1 LNRVGTFSQPDS
13 ENRDWQNRVW
23 DVIVIGAGVA
33 GSVAARQAALAGHCV
48 LLIDKRQF
56 PRRKVCGACLNRV
69 ALNVFQQL
77 GLSDVIAGLGGT
89 DLIRFSLHCGRRT
102 LQVPLPAGIALS
114 RETLDEALIREAIS
128 AGVEFLPETIAKV
141 GEHEPGFR
149 DVKVQHGGL
158 EILVKGRC
166 VVVATGLESVSSQGS
181 GEWTTEVVA
190 ASRVGAGCVVEEAG
204 DYYSAG
210 TIWMAAGTGG
220 YTGLVRVE
228 GGRLNVAAAFDR
240 DFLRAQ
246 GSPARAASAVLEQ
259 ARMPVPQEF
268 KSADWQGTIQLT
280 RSTRPVASHR
290 VFLIGD
296 AAGYVEPF
304 TGEGMA
310 WGLLT
315 AQHVIPWVSKTVAES
330 EWSESVGQ
338 GWGTEYGKLID
349 HRQQLCRR
357 FAWFLRSP
365 TLISLSLSVGAIWPG
380 LARSLVK
387 QLNTSGEVTP
397 CNQ

>member
-1 LNRVGTFSQPDS
+1 MNRDGSVSRPTL
-13 ENRDWQNRVW
+13 ENRDGQNRIW

-33 GSVAARQAALAGHCV
+33 GAVAARQAALAGHRV

-56 PRRKVCGACLNRV
+56 PRRKVCGACLNQV
-69 ALNVFQQL
+69 ALDVFQQL

-89 DLIRFSLHCGRRT
+89 DLNRFSLHCGRRT

-114 RETLDEALIREAIS
+114 RETLDETLIREAVS
-128 AGVEFLPETIAKV
+128 AGVEFLPETMAKV
-141 GEHEPGFR
+141 GEHEPGSR
-149 DVKVQHGGL
+149 DVKLQQGGL
-158 EILVKGRC
+158 ESLIKGRC
-166 VVVATGLESVSSQGS
+166 VVVATGLESVSSHGS
-181 GEWTTEVVA
+181 CEWTTEVVA
-190 ASRVGAGCVVEEAG
+190 ASRVGAGCVVEGAG
-204 DYYSAG
+204 DDYSAG

-268 KSADWQGTIQLT
+268 NSADWQGTIQLT
-280 RSTRPVASHR
+280 RTTRPVASHR

-315 AQHVIPWVSKTVAES
+315 AQHVIPWVSKTVAGA
-330 EWSESVGQ
+330 EWSASIGH

-349 HRQQLCRR
+349 HRQKLCRR

-365 TLISLSLSVGAIWPG
+365 TLISMSLSVGAVWPR
-380 LARSLVK
+380 LAHGLVK
-387 QLNTSGEVTP
+387 RLNASG
-397 CNQ
+397 